1 LGPPGDRAPDR
12 AGRRLLVSHAAPFV
26 CVVAPAGYGK
36 TTLLGQWAER
46 TRRRVAWVSVDRRDN
61 DPVVLLTYL
70 AVALDRVEPIDPG
83 VFQALAAPGVLVVAT
98 VVPRFASA
106 VSAMTEPVAVVL
118 DHMELLDN
126 RECLDAVAEL
136 AVRLPAGSQL
146 MLASR
151 RTPPLPVALL
161 RAQGQ
166 VVEVGIDVLAM
177 DQPEARALLEGVGVG
192 LADADMTE
200 LSSRTEGWP
209 VGLYLAALALKAG
222 AQQNHAGFAFT
233 GDDRFMADYLHSEL
247 LAQLP
252 PEVMTS

>member
-1 LGPPGDRAPDR
+1 LRSRWTG
-12 AGRRLLVSHAAPFV
+12 
-26 CVVAPAGYGK
+26 
-36 TTLLGQWAER
+36 
-46 TRRRVAWVSVDRRDN
+46 
-61 DPVVLLTYL
+61 
-70 AVALDRVEPIDPG
+70 VEPIDPG

-200 LSSRTEGWP
+200 LSSRTEGGRSGYTWP
-209 VGLYLAALALKAG
+209 
-222 AQQNHAGFAFT
+222 
-233 GDDRFMADYLHSEL
+233 RW
-247 LAQLP
+247 P
-252 PEVMTS
+252 

>member
-1 LGPPGDRAPDR
+1 VPRTALVD
-12 AGRRLLVSHAAPFV
+12 RLLVSHAAPFV

-200 LSSRTEGWP
+200 LSSRTEGGRSGYTWP
-209 VGLYLAALALKAG
+209 RW
-222 AQQNHAGFAFT
+222 H
-233 GDDRFMADYLHSEL
+233 
-247 LAQLP
+247 
-252 PEVMTS
+252 